1 MNYSSN
7 SLRDVLDLFPE
18 DFYYIG
24 AKTMMANLT
33 GNPKFIQEVRIIP
46 FSKSMIIQ
54 YGFALNTVNEDI
66 EGPFISIPHLEH
78 CSIIYNMI
86 KLRNPQK
93 ASQLF
98 ISKIRRVKSIT
109 FEKYFTIEFQKLLP
123 SIIEHTFLGKTLK
136 KGYSGLHF
144 YNTDLIELTKRSKI
158 GDKGLWN
165 TSVGLKLSQTDK
177 VITKYTR
184 NDSTYWP
191 YDWTI
196 EKVIIEISIAWKNK
210 YKEKDSNYR
219 YRGKTSNDISVLFVI
234 VNNTLKSVYP
244 VMEKS

>member
-33 GNPKFIQEVRIIP
+33 GNTKFIQEVRIIP

-66 EGPFISIPHLEH
+66 EGPFISISHLEH

-93 ASQLF
+93 ASQL
-98 ISKIRRVKSIT
+98 
-109 FEKYFTIEFQKLLP
+109 L
-123 SIIEHTFLGKTLK
+123 
-136 KGYSGLHF
+136 
-144 YNTDLIELTKRSKI
+144 
-158 GDKGLWN
+158 
-165 TSVGLKLSQTDK
+165 
-177 VITKYTR
+177 
-184 NDSTYWP
+184 
-191 YDWTI
+191 
-196 EKVIIEISIAWKNK
+196 
-210 YKEKDSNYR
+210 
-219 YRGKTSNDISVLFVI
+219 
-234 VNNTLKSVYP
+234 
-244 VMEKS
+244 